1 MGMAGAAAD
10 HWRSWRNRLLS
21 SPSFQRFAVSFPLF
35 RSISQSRSR
44 KLFDLLAGF
53 TYSQVLFATVKLGL
67 IELLKTSP
75 LAENDISRRIG
86 WPNDRTARLLKAA
99 AALKILERTSTG
111 DYTLGIHGAALAGN
125 PWIAKFITHHHL
137 LYEDLLD
144 PLSLLRGDI
153 ANPKLKHYWGYA
165 GQDDRDAVKAANAA
179 AYTALMAASQEAVAA
194 EILHTY
200 DFNRHTHLID
210 VGGSNGTFISAAA
223 ARHPHL
229 LFTLFDLPAVAEIGR
244 VNLAARGLESRVEV
258 AGGSFLT
265 DELPEGADVATLI
278 RIAHDHE
285 DESVLQVMKSIR
297 RMLPPHGRLILA
309 EPLSGITS
317 IAPVTDAYF
326 GLYFAAMNQGR
337 TRTFTEIE
345 TLAKAA
351 GFASA
356 RAIRTRMPL
365 VTGLIQID
373 VKNV

>member
-1 MGMAGAAAD
+1 
-10 HWRSWRNRLLS
+10 
-21 SPSFQRFAVSFPLF
+21 
-35 RSISQSRSR
+35 
-44 KLFDLLAGF
+44 
-53 TYSQVLFATVKLGL
+53 
-67 IELLKTSP
+67 
-75 LAENDISRRIG
+75 
-86 WPNDRTARLLKAA
+86 
-99 AALKILERTSTG
+99 
-111 DYTLGIHGAALAGN
+111 
-125 PWIAKFITHHHL
+125 
-137 LYEDLLD
+137 
-144 PLSLLRGDI
+144 
-153 ANPKLKHYWGYA
+153 
-165 GQDDRDAVKAANAA
+165 
-179 AYTALMAASQEAVAA
+179 
-194 EILHTY
+194 
-200 DFNRHTHLID
+200 
-210 VGGSNGTFISAAA
+210 
-223 ARHPHL
+223 
-229 LFTLFDLPAVAEIGR
+229 
-244 VNLAARGLESRVEV
+244 VEV

-345 TLAKAA
+345 TLAKPA